1 MNLIA
6 SAPGLGSPFG
16 IFGYVESTQCR
27 LRRSMQV
34 TYNRNDPTGGT
45 SAARDNPLNGA
56 PRAKRPG
63 RNKLEKPALAGY
75 ERSKASKAMADQQN
89 LETARPD
96 TADPAVALAKALGQ
110 WPPAP
115 PKALASRTPGKV
127 PGMLAPTVESL
138 AQELGLK
145 LGDQNQLTI
154 RRIKRGKGYAFVR
167 ANGAHIRDARTIRR
181 LHAMAVPPAYAEVRY
196 SPDPTSH
203 LQAVGRDAAG
213 RLQYRYH
220 ADWEKVREHRKA
232 HRLAKLVAALPKIRR
247 NVSMHLSGEE
257 PTREFAL
264 SAVIELIAR
273 TAIRPGNESYARLN
287 GTRGATTLLKSNVTL
302 EDDSI
307 VLTFKAKGGK
317 AVKKECNAA
326 KLVRAIGILQSLPGR
341 RMFQYRDASGVVRTV
356 STTTVNGFLREIAGI
371 KISLKDFRTLMAS
384 AVVLESLSRISPA
397 KSARGRKRQVLDAIR
412 AAADRLSNTPA
423 ICRKSYVH
431 DTIVTAFEDG
441 ILERFAATM
450 KGCRSQK
457 KREQLLAEVV
467 MAAAA

>member
-1 MNLIA
+1 
-6 SAPGLGSPFG
+6 
-16 IFGYVESTQCR
+16 
-27 LRRSMQV
+27 
-34 TYNRNDPTGGT
+34 
-45 SAARDNPLNGA
+45 
-56 PRAKRPG
+56 
-63 RNKLEKPALAGY
+63 
-75 ERSKASKAMADQQN
+75 MADQQN
-89 LETARPD
+89 FETARPD
-96 TADPAVALAKALGQ
+96 AADPAVALAKALGQ
-110 WPPAP
+110 WPVPQ
-115 PKALASRTPGKV
+115 PKPLPSRTLGKV
-127 PGMLAPTVESL
+127 PGMPAPSVESL

-154 RRIKRGKGYAFVR
+154 RRIKRGKGYSFVR

-181 LHAMAVPPAYAEVRY
+181 LHAMAVPPAYADVRY
-196 SPDPTSH
+196 SPDPNSH

-220 ADWEKVREHRKA
+220 ADWEKVREQRKA

-257 PTREFAL
+257 PTREFAP

-302 EDDSI
+302 EDDSV
-307 VLTFKAKGGK
+307 VLTFTAKGGK

-326 KLVRAIGILQSLPGR
+326 KLVRAVGILQSLPGR

-356 STTTVNGFLREIAGI
+356 STTTVNAFLREIAGI

-397 KSARGRKRQVLDAIR
+397 KSARGRR
-412 AAADRLSNTPA
+412 
-423 ICRKSYVH
+423 
-431 DTIVTAFEDG
+431 
-441 ILERFAATM
+441 
-450 KGCRSQK
+450 
-457 KREQLLAEVV
+457 
-467 MAAAA
+467 

>member
-1 MNLIA
+1 M
-6 SAPGLGSPFG
+6 
-16 IFGYVESTQCR
+16 T
-27 LRRSMQV
+27 
-34 TYNRNDPTGGT
+34 
-45 SAARDNPLNGA
+45 
-56 PRAKRPG
+56 
-63 RNKLEKPALAGY
+63 
-75 ERSKASKAMADQQN
+75 DQQN
-89 LETARPD
+89 FTAAQSD
-96 TADPAVALAKALGQ
+96 SADPAVALAKALGQ
-110 WPPAP
+110 WPKAEPAKP
-115 PKALASRTPGKV
+115 ALNGKTSV
-127 PGMLAPTVESL
+127 EELAG
-138 AQELGLK
+138 ELGLK
-145 LGDQNQLTI
+145 LGDQNELTI
-154 RRIKRGKGYAFVR
+154 RRIRRGKGYSFVR
-167 ANGAHIRDARTIRR
+167 ANGAHIRCARTIRR
-181 LHAMAVPPAYAEVRY
+181 LHAMAVPPAYREVRY
-196 SPDPTSH
+196 APDPNSH

-247 NVSMHLSGEE
+247 NVSMHLAGEE

-302 EDDSI
+302 EDDSV

-326 KLVRAIGILQSLPGR
+326 KLVRAIGILRTLPGK
-341 RMFQYRDASGVVRTV
+341 RMFQYRDAGGAVRTV

-384 AVVLESLSRISPA
+384 AVVLESLSRITPA
-397 KSARGRKRQVLDAIR
+397 ASARGRRRQVLEAVR
-412 AAADRLSNTPA
+412 AAADELSNTPA

-431 DTIVTAFEDG
+431 DTIVTAFEEG